1 MEQRTFVPGR
11 LRLKSKKPKSAAA
24 KEAAKEAA
32 KPSAAR
38 AAPAA
43 RRSTDT
49 ILDSLTIAE
58 AKFLS
63 VNNQY
68 TRRVVEER
76 ASVSY
81 QEQKEHF
88 NEALRRAPMHHDLE
102 GE

>member
-11 LRLKSKKPKSAAA
+11 LRLKSKKPKSA
-24 KEAAKEAA
+24 AAKEAA

-49 ILDSLTIAE
+49 ILDSLTVAE

-88 NEALRRAPMHHDLE
+88 NEALKRAPMHHDLE